1 MTKRT
6 SRIIASIMLIV
17 FIIFISYALNH
28 PEGSFPWM
36 VEITYLLFAL
46 YIGVMIFLFVA
57 PFKNHV

>member
-28 PEGSFPWM
+28 PEGFFPLM
-36 VEITYLLFAL
+36 LEITYLLFAL
-46 YIGVMIFLFVA
+46 YIGVMIFLFIA